1 MARQRFGDLTTPG
14 GYRMDEV
21 ASALQKAIR
30 RGDEAGAL
38 FWATELDQ
46 AGYGNYAWKRLRII
60 ASEDVGIADS
70 NAQVQV
76 RALYDEWREMRR
88 DVKEAAH
95 FGFFT
100 IFLLHA
106 VVLLVRA
113 PKSRYLDHVLTVYY
127 EGDRP
132 TREVPDYALDKHTA
146 RGRQLRRGAEH
157 FYDVGG
163 HLEGPVVPDPYA
175 EQAKAIAIAREARR
189 PGPDEQLE
197 LG

>member
-1 MARQRFGDLTTPG
+1 MARQRFGDLTSLG

-21 ASALQKAIR
+21 ASALQNAIR

-60 ASEDVGIADS
+60 ASEDVGIANS
-70 NAQVQV
+70 NVQVQV

-88 DVKEAAH
+88 DVKEASH

-106 VVLLVRA
+106 VVLLARA

-127 EGDRP
+127 EGERP
-132 TREVPDYALDKHTA
+132 KPEVPDYAVDKHTA
-146 RGRQLRRGAEH
+146 RGRRLRRGAEH

-163 HLEGPVVPDPYA
+163 RLEGCTVPDPYA
-175 EQAKAIAIAREARR
+175 ELAKAIAIAREARQR
-189 PGPDEQLE
+189 KPDEQLE
-197 LG
+197 LD